1 MYWQL
6 VYLINKELSDNFIVF
21 EDLTTSIVDLMVAN

>member
-6 VYLINKELSDNFIVF
+6 VYLINKELRDNCIVF

>member
-21 EDLTTSIVDLMVAN
+21 EDLTTTIVDLMVAN